1 MKNYQYLKDS
11 VKRLSKLMPMVA
23 TLTFVHQK

>member
-11 VKRLSKLMPMVA
+11 VKRLSKLMSMMA